1 MLILLS
7 VYPQFEPEVEEE
19 KPEKTEPEAMPE
31 NIVAVEPEP
40 SEPVIKDTADSS
52 TMKYFT

>member
-1 MLILLS
+1 
-7 VYPQFEPEVEEE
+7 
-19 KPEKTEPEAMPE
+19 MPE

-52 TMKYFT
+52 TMKYFIGIVALYIIISITVILVLAIIWFQIQ

>member
-1 MLILLS
+1 
-7 VYPQFEPEVEEE
+7 
-19 KPEKTEPEAMPE
+19 MPE

-52 TMKYFT
+52 TMKYFIGIGCICSVVVWWCRSFHVLSGLA